1 MGRMGKKELESKL
14 IKLGSDPKI
23 HHGSLSDPIYK
34 TSTIIFDDYQS
45 FIKAKKDRF
54 NLPYYGRFGNYTTK
68 RFEKIISQAYES
80 EAALVTSSGLSSI
93 TISLLSFLSKGDEIL
108 VSENCYEPVFNFCS
122 KLLKNFGIKTIFF
135 ENNNSVNLE
144 RLISDKTKVIYLES
158 PSSLNYEVEDIEKVV
173 KIAKKRKIITIQDNT
188 WATFIGLNPLKW
200 GIDIVIESC
209 TKYFSG
215 HSDNFC
221 GAIACSKLNYD
232 KIKQTAIR
240 IGDFVSSESCFS
252 AIRGMR
258 TLKVRLKKHQE
269 NAEEIFEYLSKKNC
283 VKKIYFLGD
292 KNNKYHKLWKKYFK
306 TSNGLITFSLVRKKN
321 IENFIDKL
329 DLFKIGFSW
338 GGYESLIL
346 PLNQIKPKTKNYEK
360 SYYWFRLHI
369 GLESVK
375 DMIKDL
381 DRGFKSYE
389 EA

>member
-1 MGRMGKKELESKL
+1 MGKKEINSKL
-14 IKLGSDPKI
+14 IKLGSDPDL

-34 TSTIIFDDYQS
+34 TSTIIFKNYKS
-45 FIKAKKDRF
+45 FLNAKRNKF
-54 NLPYYGRFGNYTTK
+54 TLPYYGRLGNYSIK
-68 RFEKIISQAYES
+68 RFEKIVCKIYES
-80 EAALVTSSGLSSI
+80 ESSIVTSSGLSAI
-93 TISLLSFLSKGDEIL
+93 TISLLSFLSEKDELL
-108 VSENCYEPVFNFCS
+108 VTENCYEPVFNFCC
-122 KLLKNFGIKTIFF
+122 KDLKRFGIKTHFF
-135 ENNNSVNLE
+135 KNNRPDLLKKLSNKN
-144 RLISDKTKVIYLES
+144 IKVLYLES
-158 PSSLNYEVEDIEKVV
+158 PGSLNYEVEDLEKII
-173 KIAKKRKIITIQDNT
+173 KITKKNKIITIMDNT
-188 WATFIGLNPLKW
+188 WATFLGINPIKW
-200 GIDIVIESC
+200 GIDIVVESC